1 MPIFGWTN
9 DWIDLSF
16 HSIKQDNTS
25 ASNSGSNNDPNPPVV
40 SGYLWVYL
48 IIAVVVT
55 LVTLG
60 IFLCCIRDIIWPKSP
75 GGGTRNPGK
84 APATNPLTPIPTTTI
99 TQPIQTLVSST
110 TIRSQASS
118 TATRSTS
125 GGGHTGHQ
133 TAVRRRTIQPGLSAS
148 TSNLATPRQ
157 VVDAL
162 PARASTIGV
171 SSTVRPADSVSEF
184 RRENAAHAEG
194 SLPSGFV

>member
-1 MPIFGWTN
+1 MPIFGWTI